1 MNIEHASIEHAANR
15 GIEAMLRRAPPWV
28 RSRVNAARQRSGLV
42 PLDRHHEDDP
52 GRVRAWWDPDSPH
65 RPRGG
70 SLLINPPT
78 GGKAAS
84 PRSAGGGL
92 VDRVLMV
99 VAHGDATAASIGKAL
114 PETIARGAFGPAE
127 QLNRE
132 RGWGLT
138 IGHDSPLIAFG
149 GPAGEGRLQAHDAD
163 DVGLVLAWEP
173 DMARRDHKE
182 AVRLIEAGAGASV
195 LMSVLSRS
203 TLRAGNPITVVSRAR
218 LLNVAIVDRP
228 AYRGSVAKVFRGSR
242 RNDSCQLREQLAA
255 VAREARRKAVRL
267 W

>member
-1 MNIEHASIEHAANR
+1 
-15 GIEAMLRRAPPWV
+15 
-28 RSRVNAARQRSGLV
+28 
-42 PLDRHHEDDP
+42 
-52 GRVRAWWDPDSPH
+52 
-65 RPRGG
+65 
-70 SLLINPPT
+70 
-78 GGKAAS
+78 
-84 PRSAGGGL
+84 
-92 VDRVLMV
+92 
-99 VAHGDATAASIGKAL
+99 
-114 PETIARGAFGPAE
+114 
-127 QLNRE
+127 
-132 RGWGLT
+132 
-138 IGHDSPLIAFG
+138 
-149 GPAGEGRLQAHDAD
+149 
-163 DVGLVLAWEP
+163 
-173 DMARRDHKE
+173 MARRDHKE

>member
-1 MNIEHASIEHAANR
+1 MTSIEHASIEHAANR

-28 RSRVNAARQRSGLV
+28 RSRVNAARQRSGLA
-42 PLDRHHEDDP
+42 PLDRQDEDDP
-52 GRVRAWWDPDSPH
+52 GRVRVWWDPDSPH

-92 VDRVLMV
+92 VDRVLLV

-138 IGHDSPLIAFG
+138 IGHGAPLVAFG
-149 GPAGEGRLQAHDAD
+149 GPAGEGRLVAHDTE
-163 DVGLVLAWEP
+163 VGLVLAWEP

-182 AVRLIEAGAGASV
+182 AVRVIEAGAGASV
-195 LMSVLSRS
+195 LMQVQERS
-203 TLRAGNPITVVSRAR
+203 TLPVSNPITVVRRAR
-218 LLNVAIVDRP
+218 LLAVAIVDRP
-228 AYRGSVAKVFRGSR
+228 AYRGSVAMVFRGSR
-242 RNDSCQLREQLAA
+242 RNDSGQLREQLAA